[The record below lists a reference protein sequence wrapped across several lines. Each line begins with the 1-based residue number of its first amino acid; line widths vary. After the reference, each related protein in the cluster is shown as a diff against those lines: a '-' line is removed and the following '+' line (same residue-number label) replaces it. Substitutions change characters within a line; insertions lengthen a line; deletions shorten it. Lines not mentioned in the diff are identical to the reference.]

1 MHATYYLCTGALRVA
16 QQHMSTHS
24 PKCGTTWMQMLVL
37 LLKFGGDASKVTAL
51 QQQAPWIEAMVSIA
65 LILASS

>member
-1 MHATYYLCTGALRVA
+1 
-16 QQHMSTHS
+16 
-24 PKCGTTWMQMLVL
+24 MLVL